1 MCKPAQLPDRY
12 GIGFVVVKPQLIK
25 LIRRSDPSSGLGA
38 DNRTYYEPSSRADG
52 TANGSGSRADGVA
65 NGSGLRADGI
75 ARGRHQTVM
84 VGGGEEQGG
93 DIYTQS

>member
-1 MCKPAQLPDRY
+1 MPSVVRRRQRKYTQPPPPQDHPGDVT
-12 GIGFVVVKPQLIK
+12 GI
-25 LIRRSDPSSGLGA
+25 
-38 DNRTYYEPSSRADG
+38 
-52 TANGSGSRADGVA
+52 ANGSGSRADGVA
-65 NGSGLRADGI
+65 NGSGSRADGTANGSGSRADGI

>member
-1 MCKPAQLPDRY
+1 VVRRRQRKYTQSPPPQDHPGDVT
-12 GIGFVVVKPQLIK
+12 GIANG
-25 LIRRSDPSSGLGA
+25 SGSRA
-38 DNRTYYEPSSRADG
+38 DGVANGSGSRADG
-52 TANGSGSRADGVA
+52 TANGSGSRADGTA
-65 NGSGLRADGI
+65 NGSGSRADGI